1 MSFNH
6 STFPPTVLDNNN
18 NLYFILITITYIT
31 TAIHAISINTQDTSK
46 RKTGNWKIDCE
57 RRREEHKT
65 LLNFP
70 SPKSLNYYWLLLFY
84 FNIVHSLWTNNIK
97 SILVWH
103 VHIIHLLV
111 F

>member
-1 MSFNH
+1 M
-6 STFPPTVLDNNN
+6 TFMT
-18 NLYFILITITYIT
+18 IITLHICQSY
-31 TAIHAISINTQDTSK
+31 TQTKYQQAQHKTQSK
-46 RKTGNWKIDCE
+46 RKTGRWKIDGE

-70 SPKSLNYYWLLLFY
+70 SPKSLNYYWLLLSY
-84 FNIVHSLWTNNIK
+84 FNIVHLLWTNNNK